1 MMIAPWSCFVTFRGQ
16 ALQSLRP
23 ERVLIAPIASL
34 PMSRFSVRPE
44 SAVVLRY
51 GAAIILVAA
60 ALGVALILRVENL
73 PHPFTSF
80 SFAAIAIAFWY
91 AGTGPGLVAI
101 LLSYLALSD
110 LFVPVKILGSSSE
123 YYLFIY
129 GIFGAAVS
137 WFSASRRRAER
148 LLTAARESLEIRV
161 VERTG
166 ELTAANEQL
175 NRIQV
180 ELRGEKDRLKLLL
193 DLNNSIVS
201 KLELREL
208 LRVISAS
215 VRRVMQ
221 CDAVGVSLPDPETGE
236 LKLYAL
242 DFPEAKGFLREGMV
256 RPPDSL
262 PGSVFRTA
270 QPSTFIFRNG
280 DTANANAG
288 MQLYEDE
295 GLQSF
300 CWLPLISHDRG
311 LGVLGLSRLAATP
324 FSQEDVHFLMQ
335 VSSQVAIAVEN
346 ALAYGQISELTEK
359 LAQEK
364 LYLEDEIRTEANF
377 EEIVGTSPALQR
389 VLKLVE
395 TVAPTN
401 STVLINGETGT
412 GKELIAR
419 AIHNLSPRSA
429 KTFVRLNCAALP
441 AGLLE
446 SELFGHEKGAF
457 TGAVTQRIGRL
468 ELADHGTLFL
478 DEIGEIPL
486 ELQPKLLRVLQEREF
501 ERLGGTRTIRTDVRL
516 IAATNRDLDAMVQEQ
531 KFRSDLFFRLNV
543 FPVALPSLRER
554 PEDIPLLVR
563 HFAEEFSRRMGRP
576 VETISSETMNA
587 LCQYRWPG
595 NIRELQNV
603 IERSIILSSGPNL
616 RVPIA
621 ELHSGTMLAPINDAA
636 PAKPQRRIP
645 VRSILAEVDRNQ
657 IIRALKETNG
667 RVGGSDGAAA
677 RLGLKRTTFITRM
690 KKLGIYPKQV
700 SEHEMDTP
708 DTSDASDSSM
718 VQNNHS
724 A

>member
-1 MMIAPWSCFVTFRGQ
+1 MIAPWSCFVAFLGQ

-23 ERVLIAPIASL
+23 QRVLIAPMASL
-34 PMSRFSVRPE
+34 RISRFTVRPE

-60 ALGVALILRVENL
+60 ALGIALILRYENL
-73 PHPFTSF
+73 PHPFISF
-80 SFAAIAIAFWY
+80 SFAAIATTFWY

-110 LFVPVKILGSSSE
+110 LLVPVKILGSSSE
-123 YYLFIY
+123 YLFIY

-148 LLTAARESLEIRV
+148 LLTDARESLEIRV

-175 NRIQV
+175 HRIQA

-193 DLNNSIVS
+193 DLNNSMVS

-221 CDAVGVSLPDPETGE
+221 SDSVGVNLPDPETGE

-242 DFPEAKGFLREGMV
+242 DFPGAKGFLREGMV
-256 RPPDSL
+256 HASGSL
-262 PGSVFRTA
+262 PASVLRTG
-270 QPSTFIFRNG
+270 QPMAFGLQNG
-280 DTANANAG
+280 AMADMNAG
-288 MQLYEDE
+288 MKLYEDE

-324 FSQEDVHFLMQ
+324 FSQEDVHFLVQ
-335 VSSQVAIAVEN
+335 VSTQVAIAVEN

-364 LYLEDEIRTEANF
+364 LYLEDEIRTESNF
-377 EEIVGTSPALQR
+377 EEIVGTSSALQR

-419 AIHNLSPRSA
+419 AIHNLSPRSS

-457 TGAVTQRIGRL
+457 TGAVAQRIGRL

-478 DEIGEIPL
+478 DEVGEISL

-516 IAATNRDLDAMVQEQ
+516 IAATNRDLAAMVQEQ
-531 KFRSDLFFRLNV
+531 TFRSDLFFRLNV
-543 FPVALPSLRER
+543 FPVALPALRER

-563 HFAEEFSRRMGRP
+563 HFAEEFSRRMSRP

-603 IERSIILSSGPNL
+603 IERSVILSSGPSL
-616 RVPIA
+616 HVPVA
-621 ELHSGTMLAPINDAA
+621 ELHSGTMPAPLNDTA

-657 IIRALKETNG
+657 IIRALKEANG

-677 RLGLKRTTFITRM
+677 RLGLKRTTLITRM
-690 KKLGIYPKQV
+690 KKLGIFPKQV
-700 SEHEMDTP
+700 SERKMDST
-708 DTSDASDSSM
+708 DASDASDSSV